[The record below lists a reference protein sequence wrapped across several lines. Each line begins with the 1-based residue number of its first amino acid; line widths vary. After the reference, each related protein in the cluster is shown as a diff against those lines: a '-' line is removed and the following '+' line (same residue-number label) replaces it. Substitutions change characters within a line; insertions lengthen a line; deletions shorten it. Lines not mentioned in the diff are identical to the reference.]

1 MNKNLLAEYIVRSP
15 LAVHCV
21 DGSTKSNNNN
31 ISCHSDKFQEKN
43 AIYMIIMTNTLS
55 LSNLK
60 ILRLTMHAV
69 VCILQTFYGS

>member
-43 AIYMIIMTNTLS
+43 AILYD
-55 LSNLK
+55 
-60 ILRLTMHAV
+60 
-69 VCILQTFYGS
+69 YYD